1 MRPEDLWGVLMIRV
15 LRKRRMMSS
24 RDFGT
29 ESSLKGSEHNGED
42 TPGSTQ
48 LGGVRN
54 EYGRGSDS

>member
-1 MRPEDLWGVLMIRV
+1 MAL
-15 LRKRRMMSS
+15 S

-42 TPGSTQ
+42 TPSLTP

-54 EYGRGSDS
+54 EDGKGLDS